1 MYSTGK
7 ITTTANT
14 TKVVGTNTKWK
25 DNNSLISPEQVI
37 LIQNGATIYINSI
50 ASIQSNT
57 EMTLSFPVPA
67 TVKEATYNILT
78 TMVHSVSDAT
88 NKIVAMNNAN
98 VQFSDI
104 LNRWAT
110 ETGTI
115 TVTLPDGTK
124 QQLRTAKEM
133 DKQLDGKFD
142 KAGGGIRGNNGVLY
156 LNSTTASKPLYMSF
170 FDAASKRLG
179 FVGRPD
185 SEEDIAL
192 VNSFANSELRLTSG
206 KKLMFNDVEVMKAGD
221 FGFGGES
228 YLSKINKLS
237 PSANEIR
244 TFDSSITNAINKNLI
259 GLSLS
264 WASAGAGRSVRVIAC
279 EGGSNPYP
287 DWYGLT
293 YTSSGPAPYTQK
305 FYTTANTTKDS
316 NGNLKAA
323 SPIVKVFADYIELNE
338 ESEGVELKC
347 LHTGI
352 YQLKHVLGLNSDAS
366 WGGING
372 GITIPSGINQLP
384 LIYVDYDVLVAGE
397 QHPFNGEPV
406 PQEEHG
412 DIVIYTSYR
421 KHFDLPQNVQRARL
435 KTYPEFTKLVGD
447 ERVELE
453 NGAPVDI
460 PAGHWIDVRVN
471 MPEQSIYN
479 QKQAEAEAYAKEEAE
494 RVAREEEGKSEGE
507 IAVLESQKDLV

>member
-78 TMVHSVSDAT
+78 TMVHSVSDAA

-142 KAGGGIRGNNGVLY
+142 KTGGMI
-156 LNSTTASKPLYMSF
+156 TASNQALAIKNADDKQASYFAFL
-170 FDAASKRLG
+170 DASGYR
-179 FVGRPD
+179 R
-185 SEEDIAL
+185 AL
-192 VNSFANSELRLTSG
+192 IGYGNGTDDLAFSNTRAGLTFKLTSDGKALIGNSEVVL
-206 KKLMFNDVEVMKAGD
+206 AGD
-221 FGFGGES
+221 FGWGGVAKQSINWNDINES
-228 YLSKINKLS
+228 GLYVAASSAQTELPAKI
-237 PSANEIR
+237 
-244 TFDSSITNAINKNLI
+244 DSLTVLHVQTNALYASQIAFRSNSSLI
-259 GLSLS
+259 STYRRAKDVNG
-264 WASAGAGRSVRVIAC
+264 WGR
-279 EGGSNPYP
+279 
-287 DWYGLT
+287 WYE
-293 YTSSGPAPYTQK
+293 
-305 FYTTANTTKDS
+305 FYTEANTTKDS

-323 SPIVKVFADYIELNE
+323 SPIVKVFADYIELND

-471 MPEQSIYN
+471 MPSNSIYN

-494 RVAREEEGKSEGE
+494 RVAREEMEASKGE
-507 IAVLESQKDLV
+507 EA

>member
-1 MYSTGK
+1 MYNTGK

-78 TMVHSVSDAT
+78 TMVHSVSDAA

-142 KAGGGIRGNNGVLY
+142 KAGGAVDGHITAAGNIQSN
-156 LNSTTASKPLYMSF
+156 
-170 FDAASKRLG
+170 
-179 FVGRPD
+179 
-185 SEEDIAL
+185 
-192 VNSFANSELRLTSG
+192 SG
-206 KKLMFNDVEVMKAGD
+206 KVTANLDSATGIQLDGTGSVAKIRARVQGGLWYDHLLPEKTGTLMQIGD
-221 FGFGGES
+221 FGWGG
-228 YLSKINKLS
+228 KGDAVII
-237 PSANEIR
+237 NEIELSSLMR
-244 TFDSSITNAINKNLI
+244 SQNTKTQVFRNENETALSMQYSTIAYFRAGDTFTAISAAHNGSSVTVTGGNSGNAFAHKLYTN
-259 GLSLS
+259 
-264 WASAGAGRSVRVIAC
+264 R
-279 EGGSNPYP
+279 
-287 DWYGLT
+287 
-293 YTSSGPAPYTQK
+293 
-305 FYTTANTTKDS
+305 NTTKDS

-323 SPIVKVFADYIELNE
+323 SPIVKVFANHIELND

-471 MPEQSIYN
+471 MPSNSIYN
-479 QKQAEAEAYAKEEAE
+479 QKQAESKAYAKEEAE
-494 RVAREEEGKSEGE
+494 RVAREEAGKSEGE
-507 IAVLESQKDLV
+507 IAVLESQKDLA

>member
-7 ITTTANT
+7 VTTTANT

-78 TMVHSVSDAT
+78 TMVHSVSDAA

-142 KAGGGIRGNNGVLY
+142 KAGGAITGTADVLKLRKSDNNAGIYLRYQDTAGVNTGY
-156 LNSTTASKPLYMSF
+156 IGYASSTASFSIVNQIAGSSLVL
-170 FDAASKRLG
+170 AADKTLKFNDTNVMLTGDYGVGIASAPDG
-179 FVGRPD
+179 GRPKD
-185 SEEDIAL
+185 WKQNGFFMGRKESD
-192 VNSFANSELRLTSG
+192 NS
-206 KKLMFNDVEVMKAGD
+206 VI
-221 FGFGGES
+221 FGFACNHS
-228 YLSKINKLS
+228 N
-237 PSANEIR
+237 SAYGFSLFGRNGNV
-244 TFDSSITNAINKNLI
+244 FFITREA
-259 GLSLS
+259 GVASLEQ
-264 WASAGAGRSVRVIAC
+264 A
-279 EGGSNPYP
+279 
-287 DWYGLT
+287 
-293 YTSSGPAPYTQK
+293 
-305 FYTTANTTKDS
+305 FYTTKNTTKDS

-323 SPIVKVFADYIELNE
+323 SPIVKVFADHIELND

-471 MPEQSIYN
+471 MPSNSIYN

-494 RVAREEEGKSEGE
+494 RVAQEAAEQVE
-507 IAVLESQKDLV
+507 QQ

>member
-1 MYSTGK
+1 
-7 ITTTANT
+7 
-14 TKVVGTNTKWK
+14 
-25 DNNSLISPEQVI
+25 
-37 LIQNGATIYINSI
+37 
-50 ASIQSNT
+50 
-57 EMTLSFPVPA
+57 
-67 TVKEATYNILT
+67 
-78 TMVHSVSDAT
+78 MVHSVSDAA

-142 KAGGGIRGNNGVLY
+142 KAGGTVTGALNADGAIQSKSGVITSHSDGGTGVQLDGRGAIAKLRGRNKDGVWFDHVIPESSGTLMQVGDYGLGRATETALGKFEGGCFVSYNNAV
-156 LNSTTASKPLYMSF
+156 
-170 FDAASKRLG
+170 AAG
-179 FVGRPD
+179 
-185 SEEDIAL
+185 
-192 VNSFANSELRLTSG
+192 
-206 KKLMFNDVEVMKAGD
+206 NDGW
-221 FGFGGES
+221 
-228 YLSKINKLS
+228 
-237 PSANEIR
+237 P
-244 TFDSSITNAINKNLI
+244 AIN
-259 GLSLS
+259 
-264 WASAGAGRSVRVIAC
+264 GAGFQSVYGKERRAQIFLSSVGHLQCRWSNI
-279 EGGSNPYP
+279 GGADTTTPWH
-287 DWYGLT
+287 DV
-293 YTSSGPAPYTQK
+293 
-305 FYTTANTTKDS
+305 YTTANTTKDS

-323 SPIVKVFADYIELNE
+323 SPIVKVFADYIELND

-460 PAGHWIDVRVN
+460 PAGHWVDVRVN

-494 RVAREEEGKSEGE
+494 RAEQE
-507 IAVLESQKDLV
+507 AVEQVGQQ

>member
-78 TMVHSVSDAT
+78 TMVHSVSDAA

-142 KAGGGIRGNNGVLY
+142 KAGGTITGDV
-156 LNSTTASKPLYMSF
+156 TFSKNAIKS
-170 FDAASKRLG
+170 
-179 FVGRPD
+179 
-185 SEEDIAL
+185 
-192 VNSFANSELRLTSG
+192 TSG
-206 KKLMFNDVEVMKAGD
+206 EHAL
-221 FGFGGES
+221 
-228 YLSKINKLS
+228 
-237 PSANEIR
+237 P
-244 TFDSSITNAINKNLI
+244 
-259 GLSLS
+259 
-264 WASAGAGRSVRVIAC
+264 
-279 EGGSNPYP
+279 
-287 DWYGLT
+287 
-293 YTSSGPAPYTQK
+293 TSSGTLMQVGDYGWGGKGSVIELDEGSYASFLKKFNTESQIFRNITGTSKYHYKHGAVIYGRAYDTYTVISADYAGK
-305 FYTTANTTKDS
+305 GVIVIGGNSEAFYKHNLYSDRNTTVDS
-316 NGNLKAA
+316 NGNLKVA
-323 SPIVKVFADYIELNE
+323 SPIVKVFADHIELNE

-372 GITIPSGINQLP
+372 GITIPSSINQLP

-406 PQEEHG
+406 SQEEHG

-453 NGAPVDI
+453 TGAPVDI
-460 PAGHWIDVRVN
+460 PTGHWIDVRVN
-471 MPEQSIYN
+471 MPSNSIYN

-494 RVAREEEGKSEGE
+494 RLAREEAGKSEGE
-507 IAVLESQKDLV
+507 IAVLESQKDSA

>member
-1 MYSTGK
+1 
-7 ITTTANT
+7 
-14 TKVVGTNTKWK
+14 
-25 DNNSLISPEQVI
+25 
-37 LIQNGATIYINSI
+37 
-50 ASIQSNT
+50 
-57 EMTLSFPVPA
+57 MTLSFPVPA

-78 TMVHSVSDAT
+78 TMVHSVSDAA

-142 KAGGGIRGNNGVLY
+142 KVGGMI
-156 LNSTTASKPLYMSF
+156 TASNQALAIKNADDKQASYFAFL
-170 FDAASKRLG
+170 DASGYR
-179 FVGRPD
+179 R
-185 SEEDIAL
+185 AL
-192 VNSFANSELRLTSG
+192 IGYVNGTDDLAFSNTRAGLTFKLTSDGKALIGNSEVVL
-206 KKLMFNDVEVMKAGD
+206 AGD
-221 FGFGGES
+221 FGLGDSVSF
-228 YLSKINKLS
+228 SKV
-237 PSANEIR
+237 
-244 TFDSSITNAINKNLI
+244 
-259 GLSLS
+259 
-264 WASAGAGRSVRVIAC
+264 SAGA
-279 EGGSNPYP
+279 EENPFGGTGAIKITGSPLAGGYNGLLYMSQGGVFKLAGATT
-287 DWYGLT
+287 GLT
-293 YTSSGPAPYTQK
+293 GIRGSISN
-305 FYTTANTTKDS
+305 FYSDKNTTKDS

-471 MPEQSIYN
+471 MPSNSIYN
-479 QKQAEAEAYAKEEAE
+479 QKQAEAEAYAKEEVERLEREAIEEAE
-494 RVAREEEGKSEGE
+494 RIEREEIER
-507 IAVLESQKDLV
+507 LEREEADRVAEEAERESYESNDGDLLV

>member
-1 MYSTGK
+1 MYTAGTISGTKGSTKITGK
-7 ITTTANT
+7 STQWLSNLYNILE
-14 TKVVGTNTKWK
+14 G
-25 DNNSLISPEQVI
+25 QVI
-37 LIQNGATIYINSI
+37 IIYTPTSSNAYSI
-50 ASIQSNT
+50 KNIKSNT
-57 EMTLSFPVPA
+57 EIELSRPLYDAV
-67 TVKEATYNILT
+67 TNATYEIFTTIDNTTSDAAVKIATSIARNNEFMGLMNQWTTGTGTVTVNWGGEQVKLT
-78 TMVHSVSDAT
+78 TVDQM
-88 NKIVAMNNAN
+88 NKNI
-98 VQFSDI
+98 
-104 LNRWAT
+104 
-110 ETGTI
+110 
-115 TVTLPDGTK
+115 
-124 QQLRTAKEM
+124 
-133 DKQLDGKFD
+133 DGKFD
-142 KAGGGIRGNNGVLY
+142 KTGGAITGTADVLKLRKSDNNAGIYLRYQDTAGVNIGY
-156 LNSTTASKPLYMSF
+156 IGYASSTASFSIVNQIVGSGLVL
-170 FDAASKRLG
+170 AADKTL
-179 FVGRPD
+179 
-185 SEEDIAL
+185 
-192 VNSFANSELRLTSG
+192 
-206 KKLMFNDVEVMKAGD
+206 KFNDTNVMLTGD
-221 FGFGGES
+221 YGVGIASAPDGGTPKDWKQNGFFMGRRESDNSVTFGFACNHS
-228 YLSKINKLS
+228 N
-237 PSANEIR
+237 SAYGFSLFGRNGNV
-244 TFDSSITNAINKNLI
+244 FFITREA
-259 GLSLS
+259 GVASLEQ
-264 WASAGAGRSVRVIAC
+264 A
-279 EGGSNPYP
+279 
-287 DWYGLT
+287 
-293 YTSSGPAPYTQK
+293 
-305 FYTTANTTKDS
+305 FYTTKNTTKDS

-323 SPIVKVFADYIELNE
+323 SPIVKVFADHIELND

-471 MPEQSIYN
+471 MPSNSIYN

-494 RVAREEEGKSEGE
+494 RVAQE
-507 IAVLESQKDLV
+507 AVEQIEQQ

>member
-1 MYSTGK
+1 MQ
-7 ITTTANT
+7 
-14 TKVVGTNTKWK
+14 VG
-25 DNNSLISPEQVI
+25 D
-37 LIQNGATIYINSI
+37 
-50 ASIQSNT
+50 
-57 EMTLSFPVPA
+57 F
-67 TVKEATYNILT
+67 
-78 TMVHSVSDAT
+78 
-88 NKIVAMNNAN
+88 
-98 VQFSDI
+98 
-104 LNRWAT
+104 
-110 ETGTI
+110 
-115 TVTLPDGTK
+115 
-124 QQLRTAKEM
+124 
-133 DKQLDGKFD
+133 
-142 KAGGGIRGNNGVLY
+142 GIGNNGI
-156 LNSTTASKPLYMSF
+156 SGEK
-170 FDAASKRLG
+170 
-179 FVGRPD
+179 
-185 SEEDIAL
+185 L
-192 VNSFANSELRLTSG
+192 VNSHTAPVGFYHMPDHSANSPQGIGGDWSFIQAPVANVNYRCQLGFSDRGSFVGSLFMRSFNAG
-206 KKLMFNDVEVMKAGD
+206 KPTD
-221 FGFGGES
+221 
-228 YLSKINKLS
+228 
-237 PSANEIR
+237 
-244 TFDSSITNAINKNLI
+244 
-259 GLSLS
+259 
-264 WASAGAGRSVRVIAC
+264 WAR
-279 EGGSNPYP
+279 
-287 DWYGLT
+287 
-293 YTSSGPAPYTQK
+293 
-305 FYTTANTTKDS
+305 FYHDRNTTKDS

-352 YQLKHVLGLNSDAS
+352 YQLKRVLGLNSDAS

-471 MPEQSIYN
+471 MPSNSIYN

-494 RVAREEEGKSEGE
+494 RVAREEMEASKGE
-507 IAVLESQKDLV
+507 EA

>member
-7 ITTTANT
+7 VTTTANT

-78 TMVHSVSDAT
+78 TMVHSVSDAA

-142 KAGGGIRGNNGVLY
+142 KAGGTISGDVTLSKNAVKSTNGTHTL
-156 LNSTTASKPLYMSF
+156 
-170 FDAASKRLG
+170 
-179 FVGRPD
+179 PD
-185 SEEDIAL
+185 KSGAL
-192 VNSFANSELRLTSG
+192 MQV
-206 KKLMFNDVEVMKAGD
+206 GD
-221 FGFGGES
+221 FGWGG
-228 YLSKINKLS
+228 
-237 PSANEIR
+237 
-244 TFDSSITNAINKNLI
+244 
-259 GLSLS
+259 
-264 WASAGAGRSVRVIAC
+264 
-279 EGGSNPYP
+279 EGGSMNVPESDFIAALKSKLP
-287 DWYGLT
+287 SKITRNDYGDSGSHFQYSAVAYFRAFSVFTAISASHTGGGVKISAGDAERFNVYNLLT
-293 YTSSGPAPYTQK
+293 DK
-305 FYTTANTTKDS
+305 NTTKDS

-406 PQEEHG
+406 SQEEHG

-460 PAGHWIDVRVN
+460 PAGHWVDVRVN
-471 MPEQSIYN
+471 MPSNSIYN